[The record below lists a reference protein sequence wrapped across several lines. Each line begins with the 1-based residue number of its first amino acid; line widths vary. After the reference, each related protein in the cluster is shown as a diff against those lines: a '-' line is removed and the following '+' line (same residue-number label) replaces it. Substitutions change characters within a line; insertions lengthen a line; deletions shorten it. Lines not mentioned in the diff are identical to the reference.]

1 MEFMILDTNLKAVS
15 VLDAYESI
23 IWTDRYNQCGDF
35 EIYTNMS
42 SETYNQLQQD
52 YYLWSAD
59 SEHTMIIEDIEIT
72 SDAEE
77 GSTLKVTGRSLESM
91 LDRRI
96 IWNQTTLTGKLQ
108 DGIKQLLNDNIIS
121 PTEANRKIDNFVFV
135 ESTDTAVTDLTIDA
149 QYLGDNLYDVICE
162 LCSSNNIG
170 FKIVLTDDLKF
181 NFSLYAG
188 ADKSYDQLTN
198 PYVLF
203 SPDFDNI
210 INSNYIESKKTLKNI
225 VLVAGEE
232 SDSGTR
238 TTITVEAT
246 DGAGSG
252 LSRRE
257 YYSDASDLT
266 TSTEDGGTLSTSE
279 YEAQLKQ
286 RGNEEL
292 SNNSITKS
300 FEGEMETTK
309 TFVYGEDFFMGDIVQ
324 IANEFGIESKSR
336 IIEMVMSQDESG
348 IEAYPTFETV

>member
-1 MEFMILDTNLKAVS
+1 MEFLVLNEKLEVDS
-15 VLDAYESI
+15 VLDSYESV
-23 IWTDRYNQCGDF
+23 IWTDRYRECGDF
-35 EIYTNMS
+35 EVYTSMS
-42 SETYNQLQQD
+42 SETYNQLKAD
-52 YYLWSAD
+52 YYLWSND
-59 SEHTMIIEDIEIT
+59 SEHTMIIEDIEI
-72 SDAEE
+72 SADAEE
-77 GSTLKVTGRSLESM
+77 GDTLKVTGRSLESM

-96 IWNQTTLTGKLQ
+96 IWSQTTLTGSLQ
-108 DGIKQLLNDNIIS
+108 DGIKKLLTDAIIS
-121 PTEANRKIDNFVFV
+121 PTDTKRKIDNFVFV

-162 LCSSNNIG
+162 LCLSNNIG

-188 ADKSYDQLTN
+188 ADRSYDQLTN

-210 INSNYIESKKTLKNI
+210 INSNYIESKTTLKNI
-225 VLVAGEE
+225 ILVAGEGE
-232 SDSGTR
+232 GSAKKTV
-238 TTITVEAT
+238 TVEAT

-257 YYSDASDLT
+257 HYSDASDLT
-266 TSTEDGGTLSTSE
+266 TSTDDGGTLSSTE

-324 IANEFGIESKSR
+324 LTNEFGIEAKTR
-336 IIEMVMSQDESG
+336 VIEMVMSQDESG
-348 IEAYPTFETV
+348 IEAYPTFEAV